1 MFQTVDESI
10 KQERL
15 AICNSCDMF
24 VGKIQMCK
32 ECGCY
37 MPAKAMFA
45 SISCPIAKWSTA
57 DPGQGLLNSLEES
70 ILNLWDEN

>member
-1 MFQTVDESI
+1 MFQTVDESV

-24 VGKIQMCK
+24 VEKIQMCK

-45 SISCPIAKWSTA
+45 SISCPISKWPTA
-57 DPGQGLLNSLEES
+57 EPGDSIINSLEES
-70 ILNLWDEN
+70 ILNLWDES